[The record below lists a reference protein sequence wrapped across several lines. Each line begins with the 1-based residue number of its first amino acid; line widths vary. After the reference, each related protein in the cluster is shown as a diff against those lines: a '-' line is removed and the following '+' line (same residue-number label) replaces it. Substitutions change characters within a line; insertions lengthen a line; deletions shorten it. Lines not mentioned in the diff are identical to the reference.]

1 MNILSVNKPD
11 RNLDAE
17 KRGIT
22 GEVAGEVS
30 GTIQIEVCYTSPST
44 TNLDFK
50 LMEGI

>member
-17 KRGIT
+17 KRSIT
-22 GEVAGEVS
+22 GEVN
-30 GTIQIEVCYTSPST
+30 GTIQIEVCYTNPST
-44 TNLDFK
+44 TNLDFE